1 VKQSDR
7 LTLGTMMD
15 SIKRVVVLLD
25 AEPDGAD
32 TVDLVLPEFQMVCL
46 LYSTLFNLTFVL

>member
-1 VKQSDR
+1 MKQSDR